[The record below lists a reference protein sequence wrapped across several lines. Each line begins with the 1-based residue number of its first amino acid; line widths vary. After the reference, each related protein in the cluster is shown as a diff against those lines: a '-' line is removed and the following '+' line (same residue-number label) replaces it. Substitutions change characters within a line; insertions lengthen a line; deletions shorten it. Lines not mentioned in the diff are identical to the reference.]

1 MNYKTRRMV
10 LAIVI
15 LALIACVVALGITV
29 WKPEKEPTPDETIET
44 AMVVINEIS
53 TASVIPYCEYN
64 YII

>member
-1 MNYKTRRMV
+1 MNYQTRRMI

-29 WKPEKEPTPDETIET
+29 WKPEKEPTLEENVENT
-44 AMVVINEIS
+44 AIVINDIS
-53 TASVIPYCEYN
+53 AESVISDCAYN